1 MSENPKDTKIAKN
14 ILLYG
19 IGGILSQAAGLIT
32 LPLMVHTLTS
42 AEYGTIEVITA
53 ATGYFSIL
61 IGLNT
66 LSGLYRFFYEAE
78 NNRDNQKT
86 LVSTAVIF
94 VILCGIIVGLVSY
107 FLSPIFSRNLF
118 NSPDNTRNIQLAF
131 WALIPVALYNYSM
144 GLLRIQNRALAY
156 NIISL
161 IVSAFYMGSIVV
173 LMGSLKVGIPG
184 YYYSQIIA
192 NSVGTAIALFLSRHF
207 LIFRFSR
214 FWFTK
219 LAKYSFPLIPGS
231 LFAWSLSANNRL
243 FLNASTDPIQVA
255 YYGLANKA
263 AIVITLATQAFC
275 NAWEP
280 TMYALLKQEEKMREK
295 LPTVLTLYGFGT
307 LCICILMM
315 TCARELFLLLA
326 PPEYLAGVGLL
337 GIIQLR
343 WIFTMGVYII
353 DPGTAKSGKTYWVT
367 VMLGIA
373 VVVNLLCNAILTPL
387 LGLYGA
393 VLSELIGY
401 AAAMVGRWIIS
412 NHFFPIRWNYQ
423 YFSRAVIFYSL
434 FASAQTFIIFSDLTW
449 LWGFLIRSGLGIIFI
464 IILWNSM
471 DSVSKKT
478 ILNILNNF
486 LKKINITKKPV
497 Q

>member
-1 MSENPKDTKIAKN
+1 MSENSKETKVAKN
-14 ILLYG
+14 IFLYG
-19 IGGILSQAAGLIT
+19 LGGILSQAAGLIT
-32 LPLMVHTLTS
+32 LPLVVHNLTTI
-42 AEYGTIEVITA
+42 EYGSIEVITA

-61 IGLNT
+61 IGLKT
-66 LSGLYRFFYEAE
+66 LSGLYRFFYETE
-78 NNRDNQKT
+78 YDQENQKN

-94 VILCGIIVGLVSY
+94 AFICGIFIAIISY
-107 FLSPIFSRNLF
+107 FLSPLFSQNLF

-131 WALIPVALYNYSM
+131 LALIPVALYNYAM

-161 IVSAFYMGSIVV
+161 VVSVFYMGSIVI
-173 LMGSLKVGIPG
+173 LMGNLRVGIPG
-184 YYYSQIIA
+184 YYCSQIIA
-192 NSVGTAIALFLSRHF
+192 NSIGTVIALFLSRHLF
-207 LIFRFSR
+207 IFHFSLY
-214 FWFTK
+214 WFTK

-243 FLNASTDPIQVA
+243 FLNASADPIQVA

-263 AIVITLATQAFC
+263 AIVITLATQSFC

-280 TMYALLKQEEKMREK
+280 TMYALLKQEEKIREK
-295 LPTVLTLYGFGT
+295 LPTVLSLYGFGT

-326 PPEYLAGVGLL
+326 PPEYLAGIGLL

-343 WIFTMGVYII
+343 WIFTMGVCII
-353 DPGTAKSGKTYWVT
+353 DPGTAKSGKTYWIT
-367 VMLGIA
+367 IILGIA
-373 VVVNLLCNAILTPL
+373 VVVNLICNAILTPL

-401 AAAMVGRWIIS
+401 ATAMIGRWIIS
-412 NHFFPIRWNYQ
+412 NRFFPIPWNYQ
-423 YFSRAVIFYSL
+423 YFSRAIVFYSL
-434 FASAQTFIIFSDLTW
+434 FALAQTFIIFSDLTW
-449 LWGFLIRSGLGIIFI
+449 LWSFLTRLGLGIIFI
-464 IILWNSM
+464 VLLWKSM
-471 DSVSKKT
+471 DLVSKKT
-478 ILNILNNF
+478 IINILNNF
-486 LKKINITKKPV
+486 LKKLNITKKPV

>member
-1 MSENPKDTKIAKN
+1 
-14 ILLYG
+14 
-19 IGGILSQAAGLIT
+19 
-32 LPLMVHTLTS
+32 
-42 AEYGTIEVITA
+42 
-53 ATGYFSIL
+53 
-61 IGLNT
+61 
-66 LSGLYRFFYEAE
+66 
-78 NNRDNQKT
+78 
-86 LVSTAVIF
+86 
-94 VILCGIIVGLVSY
+94 
-107 FLSPIFSRNLF
+107 
-118 NSPDNTRNIQLAF
+118 
-131 WALIPVALYNYSM
+131 
-144 GLLRIQNRALAY
+144 
-156 NIISL
+156 
-161 IVSAFYMGSIVV
+161 
-173 LMGSLKVGIPG
+173 
-184 YYYSQIIA
+184 
-192 NSVGTAIALFLSRHF
+192 
-207 LIFRFSR
+207 
-214 FWFTK
+214 
-219 LAKYSFPLIPGS
+219 
-231 LFAWSLSANNRL
+231 
-243 FLNASTDPIQVA
+243 
-255 YYGLANKA
+255 
-263 AIVITLATQAFC
+263 
-275 NAWEP
+275 
-280 TMYALLKQEEKMREK
+280 MREK